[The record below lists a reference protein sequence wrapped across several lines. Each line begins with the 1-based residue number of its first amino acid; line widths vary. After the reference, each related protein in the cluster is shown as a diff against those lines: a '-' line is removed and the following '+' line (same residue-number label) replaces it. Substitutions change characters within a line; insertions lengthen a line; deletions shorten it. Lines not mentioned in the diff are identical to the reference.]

1 MKMKKFFVSVAM
13 AAICVSVISSCAK
26 TDLSSIENRLEHIE
40 NSLKDAEGRLDAIE
54 ASISS
59 INSEIESLQYLK
71 EGKVINT
78 VSGSD
83 KEGWVIRFAD
93 GTVINIY
100 PKMESTMLPIMSISE
115 DGYWLVD
122 YSDGV
127 GPQYLRDANG
137 DRVPAASA
145 PGEDGKD
152 GESPVLAID
161 ANGYWTISYDGGET
175 YTRLCDDKGNPVKA
189 KVEASDSIFSSVDYV
204 SGNYTATFYLN
215 NGKYFTCPVVADFS
229 CVVKNDEPVV
239 SVEYGASVLLS
250 VEMKGIASAIVT
262 CPFGWKSTLS
272 KSSLLIT
279 APAKDAAGAEMEG
292 AVSILA
298 VSTNGYSVI
307 TEVSVKAVAPAKDP
321 TDYDSYYALYNDEGD
336 INVGGVIINKATYGD
351 AKLLKDGD
359 VLSDDS
365 VIPSSYNKGVFFIEK
380 GATVSYT
387 SAWKRL
393 FEGGDAILI
402 GDATDGSRSILKITG
417 GGLLSYLPSGA
428 YGVAFKNV
436 DIQSTASQPLFNGGS
451 GSKVS
456 WLIFDNCK
464 FTGVVNA
471 LFLENNF
478 GRNIGKIV
486 FKDSEFRISKNNTYF
501 LQSTTCTVDEYVI
514 DNCIFYPETDGSLLS
529 NPVIFACKASA
540 ITVTNS
546 TFINLHNTQLFGNN
560 GTTYPAAFAP
570 KIGNNLRYYT
580 VAPASGTTAIFHLGW
595 TGVDP
600 ANLTAGAVF
609 IKGGNT
615 NGTAFKPVYSEN
627 SVVDTVLDTDP
638 FTSLD
643 FSNGVFTNISN
654 YGAKR

>member
-1 MKMKKFFVSVAM
+1 MKRIFASVAM
-13 AAICVSVISSCAK
+13 AAFCVSVITSCTK
-26 TDLSSIENRLEHIE
+26 TDLSGIENRLDNIE
-40 NSLKDAEGRLDAIE
+40 NGLEDAEGRLDAIE

-59 INSEIESLQYLK
+59 INAEIESLQYLK
-71 EGKVINT
+71 DGKVINT

-83 KEGWVIRFAD
+83 KEGWIIKFAD
-93 GTVINIY
+93 GTVINVY
-100 PKMESTMLPIMSISE
+100 PQMDGAKLPVLSISE

-127 GPQYLRDANG
+127 GPQYLRDSNG
-137 DRVPAASA
+137 DRVPAVSA

-152 GESPVLAID
+152 GKSPVLAID
-161 ANGYWTISYDGGET
+161 SNGYWTISYDGGET
-175 YTRLCDDKGNPVKA
+175 YTRLCDDNGNPVKA

-204 SGNYTATFYLN
+204 SGNTTVTFYLN

-229 CVVKNDEPVV
+229 CVVKTEDSVV
-239 SVEYGASVLLS
+239 SVEYGSTVELT

-262 CPFGWKSTLS
+262 CPYGWKSVLS
-272 KSSLLIT
+272 KSSLSIT
-279 APAKDAAGAEMEG
+279 SPAKDAAGADFEG
-292 AVSILA
+292 TVSILA

-307 TEVSVKAVAPAKDP
+307 TSVSVKAVAPAKDP
-321 TDYDSYYALYNDEGD
+321 SIYDSYYDLYNEDGD
-336 INVGGVIINKATYGD
+336 INVGGVIVNKATYGE
-351 AKLLKDGD
+351 ATLLKDGA

-365 VIPSSYNKGVFFIEK
+365 VIPSTFNKGVFFIEK

-402 GDATDGSRSILKITG
+402 GDATDGSRSTLKITG

-428 YGVAFKNV
+428 YGVAFKNI
-436 DIQSTASQPLFNGGS
+436 DIESTASQPLFNGGS

-464 FTGVVNA
+464 LAGVVNA

-486 FKDSEFRISKNNTYF
+486 FKDSEFRICKANTYF
-501 LQSTTCTVDEYVI
+501 LQSTSCTVDEYVI
-514 DNCIFYPETDGSLLS
+514 DNCIFYPQTDGSLLG
-529 NPVIFACKASA
+529 NPVIFACLASA
-540 ITVTNS
+540 VTVTNS

-560 GTTYPAAFAP
+560 GTTFPANFAP

-580 VAPASGTTAIFHLGW
+580 VAPASGTSAIFHLGW

-600 ANLTAGAVF
+600 ANLTPDGVY

-615 NGTAFKPVYSEN
+615 NGTTFKPVYSEN
-627 SVVDTVLDTDP
+627 SVVDTVLDSDP
-638 FTSLD
+638 FSSID
-643 FSNGVFTNISN
+643 FDKGVFTNTSS

>member
-1 MKMKKFFVSVAM
+1 MKRIFASIAVAVSAL
-13 AAICVSVISSCAK
+13 AVISSCTK
-26 TDLSSIENRLEHIE
+26 TDLSSVENRLDNIE
-40 NSLKDAEGRLDAIE
+40 NGLEDAEGRLDAIE

-59 INSEIESLQYLK
+59 INAEIQSLQYLK

-93 GTVINIY
+93 GTVINVY
-100 PKMESTMLPIMSISE
+100 PQMEGTKLPVLSISE

-122 YSDGV
+122 YSDGN
-127 GPQYLRDANG
+127 GAQYLRDSNG
-137 DRVPAASA
+137 DRVAAVSS

-152 GESPVLAID
+152 GKSPVLAID
-161 ANGYWTISYDGGET
+161 SNGYWTISYDGGAT

-189 KVEASDSIFSSVDYV
+189 KVESNDSIFSSVDYV
-204 SGNYTATFYLN
+204 SGSTTATFYLN

-229 CVVKNDEPVV
+229 CVVKTEDSVV
-239 SVEYGASVLLS
+239 SVEYGASVDLT

-262 CPFGWKSTLS
+262 CPFGWKSVLS
-272 KSSLLIT
+272 TSSISIT
-279 APAKDAAGAEMEG
+279 APAKDAVGAEFEG

-307 TEVSVKAVAPAKDP
+307 TVVSVKAVAPAKDP
-321 TDYDSYYALYNDEGD
+321 SDYDSYYALYNDEGD
-336 INVGGVIINKATYGD
+336 INVGGVIVNKATYGE
-351 AKLLKDGD
+351 ATLLKDGA

-365 VIPSSYNKGVFFIEK
+365 VIPSTYNKGVFFVEK
-380 GATVSYT
+380 GAKISYT
-387 SAWKRL
+387 STWKRL

-402 GDATDGSRSILKITG
+402 GDATDGSRSTLVITG

-428 YGVAFKNV
+428 YGVAFKNI
-436 DIQSTASQPLFNGGS
+436 DIESTASQPLFNGGS

-456 WLIFDNCK
+456 WLVFDNCK
-464 FTGVVNA
+464 FAGVVNA
-471 LFLENNF
+471 LFVENAF
-478 GRNIGKIV
+478 KRNIGRIV
-486 FKDSEFRISKNNTYF
+486 FKDSEFRICKANTYF
-501 LQSTTCTVDEYVI
+501 LQSTACTVDEYVV
-514 DNCIFYPETDGSLLS
+514 DNCIFYPETDGSLLG
-529 NPVIFACKASA
+529 NPTIFACLASS
-540 ITVTNS
+540 ITITNN
-546 TFINLHNTQLFGNN
+546 TFVNLHNTQLFGNN

-580 VAPASGTTAIFHLGW
+580 VGPAGGTSAIFHLGW

-600 ANLTAGAVF
+600 VNLTPDGVY
-609 IKGGNT
+609 INGGNT

-627 SVVDTVLDTDP
+627 SVVDNVLDADP
-638 FTSLD
+638 FSKLD
-643 FSNGVFTNISN
+643 FANGVFTNISN